1 MSNAGRPRKTEALKK
16 LTGTQRADR
25 VLEGVFEPPQM
36 FKLPPPPKILREAG
50 RKTWKQTGEILVEKG
65 VLTEVDLS
73 SFERYCLLIDIY
85 KDMEADFAGSADMPP
100 ADYYKIV
107 THLKMIHTFE
117 AQYGLNPAARAKINI
132 PSPVKKESRLMQLVN
147 SKKNVR

>member
-25 VLEGVFEPPQM
+25 VLEGVFEPPEM

-50 RKTWKQTGEILVEKG
+50 RSEWKRVGKILVESG

-73 SFERYCLLIDIY
+73 SFERYCVMIDIY
-85 KDMEADFAGSADMPP
+85 KDMEEDFLDAASMPP
-100 ADYYKIV
+100 ADYYKIA
-107 THLKMIHTFE
+107 THLKMIQVFE
-117 AQYGLNPAARAKINI
+117 SQYGLNPSARSKLNI